1 MEYRKLGNSSLEV
14 PAVIFGA
21 WAIGGWAWGPS
32 DDNAAEDAIRASL
45 DAGVNCIDTA
55 PVYGCGHSEE
65 LVGRA
70 VKGRRDRVIIATK
83 CGLRW
88 DSTEGEFHFR
98 STVQGVGDV
107 DVYRN
112 LRPDS
117 IRLECERSLVRL
129 QTDWIDLYQCHWPD
143 PTTPLED
150 TMEALLDLRQQ
161 GKIREIGVS
170 NFTPEMIRRCLAVGP
185 VASDQPRYSLLDRS
199 IEQDVLPFC
208 RENGVGVIVYSP
220 IAQGLL
226 TGKVT
231 PDREF
236 PPGDLRGAHR
246 WFTRENRQKVLEA
259 LEGVRDIAEAHRCTF
274 GQLAIA
280 WVIHQPGI
288 TSAIVGARSP
298 GQARENAAAAGV
310 RLSAE
315 ELARIRKVFEA
326 LTLS

>member
-1 MEYRKLGNSSLEV
+1 MVYRKLGNSSLEV

-21 WAIGGWAWGPS
+21 WAIGGWAWGPT
-32 DDNAAEDAIRASL
+32 DDAAAEDAIRASL
-45 DAGVNCIDTA
+45 DAGVTCIDTA
-55 PVYGCGHSEE
+55 PIYGCGHSEE
-65 LVGRA
+65 VVGKA
-70 VKGRRDRVIIATK
+70 LKGRRESAIIATK

-98 STVQGVGDV
+98 TTVQGVGEV

-129 QTDWIDLYQCHWPD
+129 QTDYIDLYQCHWPD

-170 NFTPEMIRRCLAVGP
+170 NFTPEMMRQCLAVGP
-185 VASDQPRYSLLDRS
+185 IASDQPRYSLLDRS
-199 IEQDVLPFC
+199 IEEDVLPFC
-208 RENGVGVIVYSP
+208 RDNGIGVIVYSP

-226 TGKVT
+226 TGRVT

-236 PPGDLRGAHR
+236 PPGDLRASHP
-246 WFTRENRQKVLEA
+246 WFTPENRRKVLEA
-259 LEGVRDIAEAHRCTF
+259 LEQIRPVAESHGCTL

-280 WVIHQPGI
+280 WVVHQPGV
-288 TSAIVGARSP
+288 TSAIAGARTAD
-298 GQARENAAAAGV
+298 QARENAAAADV
-310 RLSAE
+310 RLSAD
-315 ELARIRKVFEA
+315 ELQQIRQVFEG
-326 LTLS
+326 LVLS